1 MKTELKNI
9 GSWGRLHY
17 DFLYRNNRTDINV
30 MRLNRT
36 LNNYLADMVRN
47 ACEMFDSLV
56 RQTAENEG
64 VTEQFKST
72 NQIEWI
78 RRMNNIQS
86 RVRELILNELN
97 LSIVTKR
104 RGIHPRLLLY
114 ALFSYSFHIPLSK
127 RQTPPVPLWKGK
139 IREYPAA
146 LCEQ

>member
-9 GSWGRLHY
+9 GAWGRLHY

-36 LNNYLADMVRN
+36 LNNYLADMDRN

-56 RQTAENEG
+56 RQMAENEV
-64 VTEQFKST
+64 VTKQFKST

-86 RVRELILNELN
+86 RVREFILNEL
-97 LSIVTKR
+97 I
-104 RGIHPRLLLY
+104 Y
-114 ALFSYSFHIPLSK
+114 
-127 RQTPPVPLWKGK
+127 Q
-139 IREYPAA
+139 
-146 LCEQ
+146 